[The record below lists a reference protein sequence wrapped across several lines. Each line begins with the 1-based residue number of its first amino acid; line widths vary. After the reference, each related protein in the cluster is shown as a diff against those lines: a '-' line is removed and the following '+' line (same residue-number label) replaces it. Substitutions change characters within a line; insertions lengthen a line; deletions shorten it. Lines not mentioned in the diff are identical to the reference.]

1 MKKILFVM
9 ALVLSIMLVMGCKS
23 TPPTDDDY
31 VKLYDKSTGLILD
44 GAKTYT
50 VVHGDT
56 LSTIAHKEM
65 GNSFYYP
72 IIMLASRG
80 VVVNPDKI
88 MPGMELTIIDFE
100 KNKADDN
107 ARKSMKNCFLGFAD
121 LERTKA
127 KPDQRL
133 ISGFRKEAGKL

>member
-1 MKKILFVM
+1 MKKILLVM

-50 VVHGDT
+50 VKSGDT
-56 LSTIAHKEM
+56 LSDIARTEM
-65 GNSFYYP
+65 GNGFYYP

-88 MPGMELTIIDFE
+88 LPGMELTIIDGE

-107 ARKSMKNCFLGFAD
+107 ARKSMKNYFLGFVNF
-121 LERTKA
+121 EKSKA

-133 ISGFRKEAGKL
+133 INGFKKEAGKL